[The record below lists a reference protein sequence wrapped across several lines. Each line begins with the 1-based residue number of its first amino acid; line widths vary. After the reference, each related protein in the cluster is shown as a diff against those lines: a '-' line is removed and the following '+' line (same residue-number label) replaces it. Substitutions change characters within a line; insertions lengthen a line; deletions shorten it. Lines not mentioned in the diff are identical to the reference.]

1 MWFFLVKSIVGAIVG
16 QSTNTWF
23 KKTKMGMWFYKKMDS
38 CYNWAAKRYDI
49 DVLAKEEK
57 EIKKFPALTTK
68 IDKLEDQV
76 AKLKV
81 EITKIRG
88 KK

>member
-1 MWFFLVKSIVGAIVG
+1 MFGLSSVAGVDPLAYSISRLQTVQFIAAEDMILYSKTHLYNCTV
-16 QSTNTWF
+16 ST
-23 KKTKMGMWFYKKMDS
+23 K
-38 CYNWAAKRYDI
+38 
-49 DVLAKEEK
+49 
-57 EIKKFPALTTK
+57 K